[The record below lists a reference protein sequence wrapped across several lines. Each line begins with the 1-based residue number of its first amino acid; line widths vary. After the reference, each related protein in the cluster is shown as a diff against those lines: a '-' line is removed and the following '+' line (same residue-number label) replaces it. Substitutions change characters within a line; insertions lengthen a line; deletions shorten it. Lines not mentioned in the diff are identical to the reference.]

1 MYVWKESLMVEKHF
15 MTLDTIIKE
24 NVQLWN

>member
-1 MYVWKESLMVEKHF
+1 MYVWKESLMMEKHS
-15 MTLDTIIKE
+15 MILETIIKE